1 MFVEGELTDV
11 YKTNFILAK
20 EHGISLSEIDEMI
33 PFERKIF
40 ISIVMDYLEK
50 KAQAL
55 KQK

>member
-1 MFVEGELTDV
+1 MFVEGELTDI

-20 EHGISLSEIDEMI
+20 EHGISLSEIGEMI
-33 PFERKIF
+33 PFERKVY
-40 ISIVMDYLEK
+40 ISIVMEYLDK

>member
-20 EHGISLSEIDEMI
+20 EHGISLSEIDEMV
-33 PFERKIF
+33 PFERKIY